1 MYEVND
7 RIMLKTLDDIPGKF
21 NMRWEG
27 PFTVVEKKGN
37 VNYKIVSDDGK
48 KLLVVHTDRIKK
60 FQGHTSPEAIA
71 PTVKPKTR
79 KRARFFVRERKPT
92 EPSRYNLRAKIQMP
106 KRYGY

>member
-1 MYEVND
+1 MYEDND
-7 RIMLKTLDDIPGKF
+7 YIMLKILADIPSKF

-48 KLLVVHTDRIKK
+48 KLLVVHTDRMKK
-60 FQGHTSPEAIA
+60 FQGHASPEATA

-79 KRARFFVRERKPT
+79 KRARFFERERKQL
-92 EPSRYNLRAKIQMP
+92 SLVDII
-106 KRYGY
+106 